1 MDHAFADIYR
11 FSDFRKFLAEY
22 IVARGNQ
29 EKTFTHAYVCR
40 KLGLPNSRSY
50 LSDVIR
56 GSKPLT
62 ASKTTAMIA
71 ALEMPDKEARYF
83 RTMVL
88 YNQAVLTS
96 EKDYYLERLLAMNR
110 SPASILQKK
119 AFEYYRT
126 WYHSAVRALLDVV
139 DVKDDPTVLAR
150 SIYPPLSAAKAA
162 KSLALLKKLGLIR
175 RNGDGYWKPS
185 ENLIHSGAYAQDDIV
200 KRYQI
205 EGLEIAKV
213 ALWNQKAKAQNF
225 STETLSVSENGYR
238 AIERKLQEF
247 KSEIRTLVHKDEMRA
262 DRVYQ
267 LNIQLFPQSI

>member
-1 MDHAFADIYR
+1 MAHAFADVYR
-11 FSDFRKFLAEY
+11 FSDFRIFLAEY
-22 IVARGNQ
+22 LEARRKR
-29 EKTFTHAYVCR
+29 EKSFTQAHVCR

-62 ASKTTAMIA
+62 PSKTTAMIA
-71 ALEMPDKEARYF
+71 ALELSDKEARYF
-83 RTMVL
+83 RTLVL
-88 YNQAVLTS
+88 YNQAILTS

-110 SPASILQKK
+110 SPASILRKQT
-119 AFEYYRT
+119 FEYYRT

-139 DVKDDPTVLAR
+139 DVKDDPSVLAK

-175 RNGDGYWKPS
+175 KNEDGYWKPS
-185 ENLIHSGAYAQDDIV
+185 EKLIHSGAYAQDDIV

-205 EGLEIAKV
+205 AGLEIAKV

-225 STETLSVSENGYR
+225 STETLSISENGYR
-238 AIERKLQEF
+238 AIEQRLQEF
-247 KSEIRTLVHKDEMRA
+247 KSEIRTLVHQDESWA